1 MKRPRVVLDTNVVI
15 SAAIKPGGLEAKI
28 VELVAARRLTLCLS
42 VAVISEYE
50 VVFARP
56 KFARIDPTRIARLL
70 QLLKNEAIV
79 VTPQVSVAASSD
91 EPDNRFLEC
100 AEAAHAQYLITGNA
114 KHFPK
119 HWKNTTVINAREFLG
134 LDR

>member
-15 SAAIKPGGLEAKI
+15 SAAIKPGGLEARI
-28 VELVAARRLTLCLS
+28 VELVAARRITLCLS
-42 VAVISEYE
+42 AAVISEYE

-56 KFARIDPTRIARLL
+56 KFARIDPTRIIRLL
-70 QLLKNEAIV
+70 QLLKSEAITV
-79 VTPQVSVAASSD
+79 MPQKSVTASKD
-91 EPDNRFLEC
+91 ESDNRFLEC
-100 AEAAHAQYLITGNA
+100 AEAADAQYLITGNN

-119 HWKNTTVINAREFLG
+119 SLKSTLVINAREFLG